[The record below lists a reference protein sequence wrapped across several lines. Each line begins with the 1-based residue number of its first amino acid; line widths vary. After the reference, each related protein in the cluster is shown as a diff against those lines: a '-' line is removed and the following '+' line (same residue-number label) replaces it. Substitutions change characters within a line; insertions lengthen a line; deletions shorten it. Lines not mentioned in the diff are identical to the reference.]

1 MRQTAE
7 KRLGR
12 DLARE
17 QFRACQ
23 RRIPKSDRRVVG
35 VTQQFA
41 GIDIPAVQAA
51 ATVAGEG
58 HQRLGFDVEAA
69 PRHLGIKTGHLVKL
83 RTHGAVGVI
92 HLPPT
97 EVRITVP
104 EVARQPGALANSE
117 QALEQVIIDRAVEVE
132 RPTRG
137 RISGPRM
144 PPRLHPGDRA
154 VGAVLE
160 LLGQRQAA
168 RRILFRLLA
177 VHDHAVRVDMRRH
190 PGEHFDSLRRRA
202 IAKALE
208 RSLPAMD
215 LGNLEIKHAAHVAVL
230 HFFKNGAL
238 PLRARHPGVQCFLE
252 RLPLLPADIHED
264 LVHPELGR
272 RLKNMVIG
280 PVEVES
286 TPHIFVQGQA
296 RRVFHRNAELAL
308 AHLAVAVLQ
317 RRPEIER
324 GGVVE
329 HIRTVQDRLGVGG
342 HPTGLLEPMEF
353 IETDRIL
360 AGVGLDSRADK
371 ADRIKPAD
379 EDAGLA
385 VLEIEAGQKAPA
397 RPHIAGKQGGPLVE
411 PHCGVGR
418 LAPDF
423 HPGRREPVAA
433 DQVDIVEAATEFP
446 SGAIQ
451 QTVDRTVFPSVFEP
465 VGEAV
470 ELVPS
475 DRGACGLES
484 NGQLHGHRRLIKRAV
499 AEAEVARGVAPL
511 AEGIVHIAH
520 RAQSDARLLTA
531 LLDSQKLEAVKDLA
545 LVAVEPRQKPRQRIA
560 QRGAADRHRAD

>member
-1 MRQTAE
+1 
-7 KRLGR
+7 
-12 DLARE
+12 
-17 QFRACQ
+17 
-23 RRIPKSDRRVVG
+23 
-35 VTQQFA
+35 
-41 GIDIPAVQAA
+41 
-51 ATVAGEG
+51 
-58 HQRLGFDVEAA
+58 
-69 PRHLGIKTGHLVKL
+69 
-83 RTHGAVGVI
+83 
-92 HLPPT
+92 
-97 EVRITVP
+97 
-104 EVARQPGALANSE
+104 
-117 QALEQVIIDRAVEVE
+117 
-132 RPTRG
+132 
-137 RISGPRM
+137 M

-154 VGAVLE
+154 VSAVFE

-190 PGEHFDSLRRRA
+190 PGEHLDPLGRRA
-202 IAKALE
+202 IAEALE
-208 RSLPAMD
+208 SRLAAMGLGD
-215 LGNLEIKHAAHVAVL
+215 LKIKHAAHVAVL

-238 PLRARHPGVQCFLE
+238 PLRARHLGVQCFLE

-286 TPHIFVQGQA
+286 APHILAQRQA
-296 RRVFHRNAELAL
+296 RRVLHGNTKLAL

-353 IETDRIL
+353 VETDRLL
-360 AGVGLDSRADK
+360 AGVRLDGRADE
-371 ADRIKPAD
+371 ADRIEPAD
-379 EDAGLA
+379 KDAGLA
-385 VLEIEAGQKAPA
+385 VLEIEARQQAPT
-397 RPHIAGKQGGPLVE
+397 RPHVAGQQGGPLVE
-411 PHCGVGR
+411 PDGGVGR
-418 LAPDF
+418 LARDF

-433 DQVDIVEAATEFP
+433 DQVDILKVAAEFP

-451 QTVDRTVFPSVFEP
+451 QSVDRTVFPRVFEP

-470 ELVPS
+470 ELAAP
-475 DRGACGLES
+475 DRCACGLES
-484 NGQLHGHRRLIKRAV
+484 DSQLHAHRRLVKREIAK
-499 AEAEVARGVAPL
+499 AEVSRAVAPL

-560 QRGAADRHRAD
+560 QRSAADCHRTDRAQATVVDDKPDLRLANAKTPGLWVS